1 MTAMDWLLDSDP
13 AIRWQVLRDLAGAP
27 PQVVAAE
34 RARVAREGWG
44 ARLLAQRDHG
54 GGWAGGACFPGP
66 DADTADKRL
75 PDDGAG
81 AADQPSLDGGAG
93 QPWISTLPTLDVLVE
108 LGVDPADEQVRQAI
122 TDVRDTVR
130 WEHDGQPFFDG
141 EVEACINGRTVRIGA
156 YFGQPVDGI
165 VERLLREQY
174 PDGGWNCELENGA
187 EVSSFASTINVL
199 DGLLTYQQAG
209 GALDV
214 DAALRRGEEYL
225 LERGLFRRKSTG
237 AVVDDDWLSFSF
249 PFRWHYDVLRALDYF
264 RATAQPP
271 DARIREAVD
280 LVRRKRQPDGT
291 WLLENTHPG
300 EVFFAME
307 PGDGLPSRWNTLRA
321 TRVLTWAQLGEV
333 NAQSATNPD

>member
-13 AIRWQVLRDLAGAP
+13 AIRWQVLRDLAGASP
-27 PQVVAAE
+27 EVVAAE
-34 RARVAREGWG
+34 RAKVAREGWG
-44 ARLLAQRDHG
+44 AQLLAQRDDG
-54 GGWAGGACFPGP
+54 GGWAGGACFPANHEP
-66 DADTADKRL
+66 P
-75 PDDGAG
+75 PDDES
-81 AADQPSLDGGAG
+81 DG
-93 QPWISTLPTLDVLVE
+93 QPWVSTLPTLDVLVE
-108 LGVDPADEQVRQAI
+108 LGIDPADEQVQKAV

-130 WEHDGQPFFDG
+130 WEHEAQPFFDG

-165 VERLLREQY
+165 VERLLGEQY
-174 PDGGWNCELENGA
+174 ADGGWNCELERGA

-199 DGLLTYQQAG
+199 DGLLTYQQTG

-214 DAALRRGEEYL
+214 EPARRRGEEYL

-237 AVVDDDWLSFSF
+237 AVVDEDWLSFSF

-271 DARIREAVD
+271 DARIQEAVD
-280 LVRRKRQPDGT
+280 LLRRKRQPDGT

-300 EVFFAME
+300 LVFFSME
-307 PGDGLPSRWNTLRA
+307 AGDGQPSRWNTLRA
-321 TRVLTWAQLGEV
+321 TRVLTWA
-333 NAQSATNPD
+333 ARKS